1 MSMQEAIH
9 KRNLEVSILFMQQQH
24 AATLK
29 ALHEE
34 IQTLQKKCSD
44 LTFELNMAGLDV
56 NDGVPP
62 EVTEHIKHLEKMMD
76 AQRETQHE
84 LEVELEKKDRL
95 IKENDYTYKRQKMK
109 HIEEIRAKNRDLE
122 QLRAEL
128 DATANSSAYYQNEL
142 LKIKKAK
149 FHPMPNQELSDTH
162 KDKDSSVNHAPVP
175 PKESRSNPKRA
186 FHIRRTLTD
195 NSSKDSILTPVR
207 PGSSGGAARAGSGS
221 TSRSDSP
228 TAELARPFLR
238 GGEEEVVQIKQSN
251 PLPPIRTSSGRVV
264 FGEPVEVVQLSV
276 HNVPQ
281 PLSRS
286 KKSVTSVAVQ
296 EVETLAIGQV
306 THADPAWKHQR
317 RKEHRSSEYR

>member
-1 MSMQEAIH
+1 MATQEAIH
-9 KRNLEVSILFMQQQH
+9 KRNLESSILFMQQEH

-34 IQTLQKKCSD
+34 IQKLQKKCTE

-62 EVTEHIKHLEKMMD
+62 EVAEHMKHQEKMID

-84 LEVELEKKDRL
+84 LEVELEKKDKL
-95 IKENDYTYKRQKMK
+95 IKENEYTYKRQKMK
-109 HIEEIRAKNRDLE
+109 YIEDIRAKNNELE

-128 DATANSSAYYQNEL
+128 DATANSTAYYQNEL

-149 FHPMPNQELSDTH
+149 FQNVHNDTET
-162 KDKDSSVNHAPVP
+162 KGAAHAPAP
-175 PKESRSNPKRA
+175 PKESRSNPTRA
-186 FHIRRTLTD
+186 FHIRRTLVD
-195 NSSKDSILTPVR
+195 PSNNAEIQG
-207 PGSSGGAARAGSGS
+207 PGSGGARQGSGS

-228 TAELARPFLR
+228 AELARPFLR
-238 GGEEEVVQIKQSN
+238 GEEAEQSVIQIKQSN

-264 FGEPVEVVQLSV
+264 FREPVDVVQVSV
-276 HNVPQ
+276 HNVPK

-286 KKSVTSVAVQ
+286 KKAISSVQ
-296 EVETLAIGQV
+296 EVETLAVGQV
-306 THADPAWKHQR
+306 SHSNPSWKHSR
-317 RKEHRSSEYR
+317 RKESHSSEYR